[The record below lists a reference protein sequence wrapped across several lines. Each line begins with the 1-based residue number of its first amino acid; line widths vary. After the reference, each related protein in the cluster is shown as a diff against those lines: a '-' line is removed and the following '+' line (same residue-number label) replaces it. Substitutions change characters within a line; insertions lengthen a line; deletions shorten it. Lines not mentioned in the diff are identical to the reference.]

1 MIVADQKI
9 LEIISVMSPAV
20 KNYSAALVGNP
31 QIVKEFVAYAVSNKE
46 YAWRAAWI
54 IHHYSQK
61 NAREL
66 DQYSQ
71 VLINSLDNIT
81 VHGHIRE
88 ILKTIYNLKLTE
100 TQTSEMF
107 DICFDYLQNNK
118 LQSSV
123 RGTSFLFLMRVANE
137 YPELKGEIE
146 VIFNNVKDFVS
157 PGIRHGMEMRLKNKI
172 LTK

>member
-1 MIVADQKI
+1 MTGTDKKI
-9 LEIISVMSPAV
+9 LDVISVMSPAV

-31 QIVKEFVAYAVSNKE
+31 ELVKEFIGYAVSNKE

-54 IHHYSQK
+54 LHHYSQK
-61 NAREL
+61 YAREL

-71 VLINSLDNIT
+71 VLIDSLLNIT

-100 TQTSEMF
+100 KQTSEIF
-107 DICFDYLQNNK
+107 DICFDFLQNNK

-137 YPELKGEIE
+137 YPELKGDIE
-146 VIFNNVKDFVS
+146 VIFDNVKDFVS
-157 PGIRHGMEMRLKNKI
+157 PGIRYGMEMRLKNKI

>member
-1 MIVADQKI
+1 MTEADKKI
-9 LEIISVMSPAV
+9 LGIISIMSPAI

-31 QIVKEFVAYAVSNKE
+31 QFVKDFVEYAVSNKE
-46 YAWRAAWI
+46 HAWRAAWI

-61 NAREL
+61 FAREL

-71 VLINSLDNIT
+71 ILIDSLANIT

-100 TQTSEMF
+100 TQTSEIF
-107 DICFDYLQNNK
+107 DICFNILQNNK

-137 YPELKGEIE
+137 YPELRGEIE
-146 VIFNNVKDFVS
+146 VVFDNVKDFVS
-157 PGIRHGMEMRLKNKI
+157 PGIRRGMEMRLKNKI